1 MLLLRIL
8 TWPMG
13 LAAFAL
19 LYIVA
24 IKAPATV
31 EVGSLLMWP
40 VLAIALIVKASQR
53 ILRFTTGR

>member
-8 TWPMG
+8 TLPMG

-19 LYIVA
+19 LYIA
-24 IKAPATV
+24 ATKAPATV

-53 ILRFTTGR
+53 ILQFATGR